1 MLVGNGVVGTLSG
14 VLVREEIFAEEV
26 DAELEEGALIVAE
39 GLAVVDF
46 FPLEGSGGRSIR
58 TTDLRLV
65 RGFEADL
72 SAVTG
77 GDISSADFFAL

>member
-58 TTDLRLV
+58 TTDLRLQNKNGTV
-65 RGFEADL
+65 RRRI
-72 SAVTG
+72 TYKQR
-77 GDISSADFFAL
+77 